1 MKLCV
6 IPARAGSK
14 RIKNKN
20 LRIFRGKP
28 LIAHAVDIARGSAI
42 FDQVIVSTD
51 SPEIMQIAEASG
63 ADVPFSRPPEL
74 ADDHATSV
82 AVIRHAIET
91 MSDQGGDIDLV
102 GCIYPTSVFL
112 KKEHLI
118 EGMSKLRDPD
128 IDCVFSAAGFSA
140 PLERAFRRHA
150 TSGLEMANPQAFNT
164 RSQDL
169 PRWYHD
175 VGQFY
180 LAKRQHWFED
190 TLFNDRADFV
200 EFPEWAVQDIDTEAD
215 WELMQ
220 IKMAVLE
227 GLSEEE

>member
-51 SPEIMQIAEASG
+51 SPEMMQIAEASG

-118 EGMSKLRDPD
+118 EGMNKLRDPD
-128 IDCVFSAAGFSA
+128 IDCVFSGRLFS
-140 PLERAFRRHA
+140 P
-150 TSGLEMANPQAFNT
+150 T
-164 RSQDL
+164 
-169 PRWYHD
+169 
-175 VGQFY
+175 
-180 LAKRQHWFED
+180 
-190 TLFNDRADFV
+190 
-200 EFPEWAVQDIDTEAD
+200 
-215 WELMQ
+215 
-220 IKMAVLE
+220 
-227 GLSEEE
+227 